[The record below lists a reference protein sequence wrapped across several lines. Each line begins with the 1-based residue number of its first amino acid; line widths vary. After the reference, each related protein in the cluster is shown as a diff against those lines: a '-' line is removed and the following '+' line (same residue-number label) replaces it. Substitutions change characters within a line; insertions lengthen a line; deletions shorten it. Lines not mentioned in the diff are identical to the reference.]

1 MFRKNHPNKGSF
13 CSRRSHCWNWTLAE
27 SKTQTKLNAENR
39 KYGRGAGK
47 SQRRPQ
53 HPATEGSP
61 AARGESQRR
70 PQNPVMEGSPSACA
84 GVGTEAC
91 SCAPK
96 INKVHPCSK
105 NSAKHRGTIEKASCW
120 RGSWQSGFTLTLDLL
135 EIMVAEKVTLSK
147 KAWHTKNHVGKGV
160 VMDVLLSGFIII
172 VVVVVILELVWA
184 EI

>member
-13 CSRRSHCWNWTLAE
+13 CSQRSHCWNWTLAE

-39 KYGRGAGK
+39 KYCRGAGK

-70 PQNPVMEGSPSACA
+70 PQNPVTEGSPTARA

-96 INKVHPCSK
+96 INEVHPCSK
-105 NSAKHRGTIEKASCW
+105 NSAKHRGTIESQLLKGQLTERIHSHLGPTGNNGCW
-120 RGSWQSGFTLTLDLL
+120 EGHSQ
-135 EIMVAEKVTLSK
+135 
-147 KAWHTKNHVGKGV
+147 
-160 VMDVLLSGFIII
+160 
-172 VVVVVILELVWA
+172 
-184 EI
+184 